1 MKHLFILAG
10 IFMATT
16 VARAADVVTF
26 QSGPQRVT
34 MIELFSSEG
43 CSSCPPADDWLNALE
58 NKDGLWTK
66 FVPIAWHVDYW
77 DRLGWRDPWAQAA
90 FTKRQ
95 YRYSSAWKSQSV
107 YTPGF
112 VLNGGEWRGWSSG
125 KIPAT
130 KENGGELRVVV
141 TNAHDVAATFVPD
154 RTMKTPLEIH
164 IALLGV
170 GLSSKVRAGEN
181 EGRNLKHSFV
191 VVSHT
196 HAPLIS
202 DGKAISARL
211 TLPKIN
217 SNAPRLAIAAWV
229 ERADTPGPWQ
239 AAGGWIK

>member
-1 MKHLFILAG
+1 MP
-10 IFMATT
+10 MAQS
-16 VARAADVVTF
+16 ADVVTL

-58 NKDGLWTK
+58 TKDGLWTK

-107 YTPGF
+107 YTPGV
-112 VLNGGEWRGWSSG
+112 VLDGREWRNWSSG

-130 KENGGELRVVV
+130 QENGGELRVTITNR
-141 TNAHDVAATFVPD
+141 TNAHDVVATFAPNGAA
-154 RTMKTPLEIH
+154 KTPLEIH
-164 IALLGV
+164 VALLGV

-181 EGRNLKHSFV
+181 EGRTLKHSFV

-196 HAPLIS
+196 HAPLVS
-202 DGKAISARL
+202 AAGGMSARL
-211 TLPKIN
+211 TLPKTN
-217 SNAPRLAIAAWV
+217 SNAPRFAIAAWV
-229 ERADTPGPWQ
+229 ERADTPGPLQ